1 MTVTAP
7 DGTEWAVG
15 RRREP
20 VKAADGGRRGFF
32 DTPLGWLVSLAA
44 IAAFVGVFVVSE
56 LAALV
61 LAATL
66 GVVEIVDQV
75 RKAGGPWLVEARSSG
90 SERSL
95 QWRVQGWRRS
105 RQVAEE
111 VARSLEGGHGDIA
124 PAGTER
130 L

>member
-1 MTVTAP
+1 MTAP

-20 VKAADGGRRGFF
+20 LEAPDGERRGFF

-44 IAAFVGVFVVSE
+44 VAVLVGVFVVSE

-61 LAATL
+61 LVATL
-66 GVVEIVDQV
+66 AVAEIVDQV
-75 RKAGGPWLVEARSSG
+75 RKAGGPWLVEAEPSG

-105 RQVAEE
+105 RQVVEE
-111 VARSLEGGHGDIA
+111 VARGLEGGHGDIA

>member
-1 MTVTAP
+1 VTAP

-20 VKAADGGRRGFF
+20 VEAVDVEGRGFF
-32 DTPLGWLVSLAA
+32 DTQLGWLVSLAA

-66 GVVEIVDQV
+66 AVVELVDQV
-75 RKAGGPWLVEARSSG
+75 RKAGGPWLVEAQPSG
-90 SERSL
+90 SEPGQSL
-95 QWRVQGWRRS
+95 RWRVHGWRRS
-105 RQVAEE
+105 RQVVEE

>member
-1 MTVTAP
+1 VTAP

-20 VKAADGGRRGFF
+20 VEGADGERPGFF
-32 DTPLGWLVSLAA
+32 DTQLGWLVSLAA

-56 LAALV
+56 VAALV

-66 GVVEIVDQV
+66 AVVEIVDQV
-75 RKAGGPWLVEARSSG
+75 RKAAGPWLVEARSSEPG
-90 SERSL
+90 QSL
-95 QWRVQGWRRS
+95 RWRVHGWRRS
-105 RQVAEE
+105 RHVVEE
-111 VARSLEGGHGDIA
+111 VAQALERGHAAIV
-124 PAGTER
+124 PAGAER

>member
-1 MTVTAP
+1 VTAP
-7 DGTEWAVG
+7 DGTEWAVA

-20 VKAADGGRRGFF
+20 VKAADVERRGFF

-66 GVVEIVDQV
+66 AVVEIVDQV
-75 RKAGGPWLVEARSSG
+75 RKAGGPWLVEAQPSG
-90 SERSL
+90 SEPRL
-95 QWRVQGWRRS
+95 QWRVHGWRRS
-105 RQVAEE
+105 RHVVEE
-111 VARSLEGGHGDIA
+111 VAQALEGGHAAIV
-124 PAGTER
+124 PAGAER

>member
-1 MTVTAP
+1 VTAP

-20 VKAADGGRRGFF
+20 VEAVDVEGRGFF
-32 DTPLGWLVSLAA
+32 DTQLGWLVSLAA

-66 GVVEIVDQV
+66 AVVELVDQV
-75 RKAGGPWLVEARSSG
+75 RKAAGPWLVEARSS
-90 SERSL
+90 EPEQSL
-95 QWRVQGWRRS
+95 RWRVHGWRRS
-105 RQVAEE
+105 RQVVEE
-111 VARSLEGGHGDIA
+111 VARSLEGGRGDIA